1 MLSFEAS
8 VGLGGED
15 SQSEEIKNEV
25 SYQQQQIEQVRR
37 CRGKQNL
44 ENKFTLSS

>member
-25 SYQQQQIEQVRR
+25 SYQQTADRAGSKVPR
-37 CRGKQNL
+37 
-44 ENKFTLSS
+44 